1 MKNHFRPPN
10 SPLGQVAPDPTSR
23 ALDWPS
29 ALLGAAVGVSGPA
42 YFGTL
47 ITSTTMWLLA
57 AQGQSVREI
66 YAYIGQFH
74 FTVPLVLTVAANVLC
89 AIACGSVASASERR
103 HPFSQGVAAGM
114 MSASFPL
121 IMMLSPANQSQPAG
135 YAATELLIPLLG
147 SVLGAFARSRRR
159 SI

>member
-1 MKNHFRPPN
+1 
-10 SPLGQVAPDPTSR
+10 
-23 ALDWPS
+23 
-29 ALLGAAVGVSGPA
+29 
-42 YFGTL
+42 
-47 ITSTTMWLLA
+47 MWLLA